1 MLKRMISDKGAR
13 REALPGKMSYEEAR
27 ASLER
32 HAHDARLFLA
42 ARADVEPEI
51 LYYLASDDTAEV
63 RRLVAANPSTPQQAN
78 KLLAGDSDG
87 DVRHALAVKVG
98 RQLNDPNAAWTPRA
112 HALAIEVAERLAHD
126 KVQRVREAVAHVGA
140 KAH

>member
-1 MLKRMISDKGAR
+1 MLKRMLSDMGAR
-13 REALPGKMSYEEAR
+13 ETRPGKMSYAEAR

-32 HAHDARLFLA
+32 HAHEARLFLA

-51 LYYLASDDTAEV
+51 LYYLAGDETADV

-78 KLLAGDSDG
+78 KILAGDG
-87 DVRHALAVKVG
+87 DEEVRYALACKVG
-98 RQLNDPNAAWTPRA
+98 RQVADPASELTPRS

-126 KVQRVREAVAHVGA
+126 ISARVRTALALTGA
-140 KAH
+140 RVH